1 MCVQREIGESTHDLP
16 STRFDLAYGIP
27 PSPSSPCYLLS
38 PTASQRF
45 RLRPRIDE
53 PHICEIEHVTCWAM
67 FHDFNHACMG
77 ILGTG
82 EFVGEAVDRWVL
94 PRGENLDGLR

>member
-1 MCVQREIGESTHDLP
+1 
-16 STRFDLAYGIP
+16 
-27 PSPSSPCYLLS
+27 
-38 PTASQRF
+38 
-45 RLRPRIDE
+45 
-53 PHICEIEHVTCWAM
+53 M